1 MKDQLFGMTVRD
13 IRTGLVGRIVGIVEW
28 ESQPQRTLIVQPKAN
43 ADGSVPASQYVPE
56 TTIEVLPEPIGDMI
70 FKQ

>member
-1 MKDQLFGMTVRD
+1 MSDKMFGMTVRD
-13 IRTGLVGRIVGIVEW
+13 VRTGLVGRVTGIVEW

-43 ADGSVPASQYVPE
+43 EDGSVPQSQYVPE
-56 TTIEVLPEPIGDMI
+56 SMVEVMPEPIGNMI